1 MGKDRSDLSNLFTLA
16 LLASIAAP
24 IPALA
29 EGEWCMECV
38 SVRVGPPQVVRGPFP
53 DEIDAP
59 FSAIRLAD
67 GTFRGFSANG
77 HTYAIEGASLSDM
90 AGPRRSVLEESE
102 PGSLAECGRW
112 LTSIVRSGSALLG
125 MVHQE
130 RICDYGPD
138 GQTDKSMAVA
148 LSEDDGL
155 NWTDLGTVI
164 SGQDVPQRGRTT
176 GEGDCTMID
185 GGDGYLY
192 AYCLR
197 NSDWQTIAARAP
209 LSNPLNWYKFHDGA
223 WDEPGLGGKA
233 SAIGFLG
240 PGAGMLREQN
250 LVVTVTPDPWFA
262 GVRLS
267 FSADKVTFTDFPAP
281 LLVIDGSDWE
291 RPADTELVAYASVLD
306 PDDGSND
313 IDEKFVL
320 SYLYVPAGKDF
331 ADRYLVLH
339 DVALSIHTLP
349 PPAQAGIAL
358 TRWFDPTRNTY
369 VSSTGPLTGARADF
383 KSDNVIAYMLTQA
396 PEDIASI
403 RFAECS
409 RDLGGRLDHL
419 LADEGSCE
427 RMGYKRERTAGW
439 LFALEQP
446 DTLPVYRCQNTS
458 TGAHFV
464 SAQADCEGLG
474 SMQALLGYGLK
485 P

>member
-1 MGKDRSDLSNLFTLA
+1 MVKDRRALSNLFVLA
-16 LLASIAAP
+16 LLATMAAP
-24 IPALA
+24 IPAFA
-29 EGEWCMECV
+29 DGEWCMECV

-59 FSAIRLAD
+59 FSAVRLPD

-77 HTYAIEGASLSDM
+77 HTYAIEGTSLSDM
-90 AGPRRSVLEESE
+90 AGPRHSVLEEGD

-112 LTSIVRSGSALLG
+112 LTSTIRSGAALLG

-138 GQTDKSMAVA
+138 GQTDKSMAIA
-148 LSEDDGL
+148 LSRDDGL

-164 SGQDVPQRGRTT
+164 SGQDAPQRGRTT
-176 GEGDCTMID
+176 GEGDCTMLD

-209 LSNPLNWYKFHDGA
+209 LSDPLDWRKYHDGA

-233 SAIGFLG
+233 SAIGFVG
-240 PGAGMLREQN
+240 PGAGLLLEQK

-267 FSADKVTFTDFPAP
+267 FSTDKVTFTDFLAP

-291 RPADTELVAYASVLD
+291 RPADTELVAYANVLN
-306 PDDGSND
+306 PADGGNE
-313 IDEKFVL
+313 IDQNFVL

-339 DVALSIHTLP
+339 DVTLSIHASP
-349 PPAQAGIAL
+349 PPAPAGIAL
-358 TRWFDPTRNTY
+358 TRWSNAERSSY
-369 VSSTGPLTGARADF
+369 VSSTGPLTGDRADF
-383 KSDNVIAYMLTQA
+383 QADGIIAYMLTQA
-396 PEDIASI
+396 PADIASI
-403 RFAECS
+403 RFAECG
-409 RDLGGRLDHL
+409 RDIGGRLDHL
-419 LADEGSCE
+419 LADEGSCK
-427 RMGYKRERTAGW
+427 RLGYKRERTAGW
-439 LFALEQP
+439 LFALEQSG
-446 DTLPVYRCQNTS
+446 TSPVYRCQDNAS
-458 TGAHFV
+458 GAHFV